1 MGNKRHKSIG
11 AVSNVVGVTPFKV
24 QGSKASG
31 SKANFKTLNATADNL
46 KLSKKSFQSG
56 SVVNMNNQRT
66 IGGNSSVGSIGAQDH
81 KRNVSLS
88 IKELREKQ
96 VQDVKKG
103 YRSNLLF
110 EHTITDIIKL
120 LEHKLGN
127 SAISKANQQ
136 TQMDYHNFRE
146 LDSDSDDERVS
157 NGVSQLDLNS
167 IVGVAAQVNTASVAE
182 KTASETNNKNK
193 GFGGGIDDEIV
204 QKLLGSI

>member
-11 AVSNVVGVTPFKV
+11 AVSNIVGVTPFKV
-24 QGSKASG
+24 QGSKALG
-31 SKANFKTLNATADNL
+31 SKSNFKTLNATADNL

-56 SVVNMNNQRT
+56 SVANMNNNHRT

-88 IKELREKQ
+88 IKELRERQ

-103 YRSNLLF
+103 YRSNMVF
-110 EHTITDIIKL
+110 EHTITDIIKV
-120 LEHKLGN
+120 LEHKLGKN
-127 SAISKANQQ
+127 AITMANQR

-157 NGVSQLDLNS
+157 NGVS
-167 IVGVAAQVNTASVAE
+167 
-182 KTASETNNKNK
+182 
-193 GFGGGIDDEIV
+193 
-204 QKLLGSI
+204 